1 MAFTGRLNNNEIL
14 NALFNMI
21 ISQHVF
27 GDNIAGTKSELVD
40 MSRVDGSLY
49 GDTKL
54 YYSPDV
60 LKSHPWGNPDLEGM
74 NLLAVDRPKA
84 PECQAITIDT
94 FRQIRLTLDNYL
106 SKRAWSDESSFSQFN
121 SIMLSTMSDTKRIYD
136 ATTFNAYVGTVE
148 TEVGK
153 QKLTVDV
160 TSATAGLSGEE
171 KARVEAGVI
180 AEAIAKLI
188 VDLKDVSRAYNDYG
202 QLKSYNIDDLVFVW
216 NSDAVIKIEKRDLP
230 TVYHKEIM
238 DKFGEFTL
246 PGRYFGT
253 VNVGETAGDGE
264 TVFSLIEQ
272 DLVDGSHVFA
282 GELIP
287 EGVNAPAGTSYTT
300 DNTILFKVMHRNSI
314 PYMSAFEA
322 GTSFVN
328 ARSLNENNYLTWG
341 HNKPEYLKRYPM
353 ITVRQA

>member
-1 MAFTGRLNNNEIL
+1 
-14 NALFNMI
+14 
-21 ISQHVF
+21 
-27 GDNIAGTKSELVD
+27 
-40 MSRVDGSLY
+40 
-49 GDTKL
+49 
-54 YYSPDV
+54 
-60 LKSHPWGNPDLEGM
+60 
-74 NLLAVDRPKA
+74 
-84 PECQAITIDT
+84 
-94 FRQIRLTLDNYL
+94 
-106 SKRAWSDESSFSQFN
+106 
-121 SIMLSTMSDTKRIYD
+121 MLSTMSDTKRIYD

-148 TEVGK
+148 TEIGK
-153 QKLTVDV
+153 QKISVDV
-160 TSATAGLSGEE
+160 TSAVEGLSGEE

-202 QLKSYNIDDLVFVW
+202 QLKSYDINDLVFVW

-253 VNVGETAGDGE
+253 VNSGETAGDGS

-272 DLVDGSHVFA
+272 DLLDGSHVFA

-287 EGVNAPAGTSYTT
+287 TGVNAPAGTSYTT